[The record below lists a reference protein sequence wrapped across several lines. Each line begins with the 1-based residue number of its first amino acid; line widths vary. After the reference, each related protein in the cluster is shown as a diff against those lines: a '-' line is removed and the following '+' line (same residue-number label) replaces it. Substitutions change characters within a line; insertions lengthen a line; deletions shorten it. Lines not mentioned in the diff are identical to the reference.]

1 MKWRLLVGL
10 LMVGIF
16 SAETARAQSAI
27 AGTVT
32 DASGAIVPGVTVEAR
47 SPALIEQVRSV
58 VTNADGRYSIVDL
71 RPGTYSVTFTLAG
84 FSTFVRDGIE
94 LQTQFTATVD
104 AQLRVGAVEETL
116 TVSGQSP
123 VVDVQSTV
131 RRDVV
136 SQEQLQTLPTGRSLQ
151 AMATMLPAVVNSGGG
166 GVDVGGSA
174 QMQQGNITA
183 YGSLTADMAFEI
195 DGMNIMSMFGT
206 GSTPGFYQN
215 MGAYEEI
222 SYQVVAGSATSQ
234 DVSDLSPYRRLVGM
248 PPAMRRM
255 ALDLPTRT
263 SEPPYHSLIPQDLLV
278 QVFGDA
284 AVTTFHIERDGIL
297 RRRTIVFVN
306 RDENWRIVHLHA
318 SSVQMDG
325 SI

>member
-1 MKWRLLVGL
+1 MKWRLLFGL
-10 LMVGIF
+10 LAVGIL
-16 SAETARAQSAI
+16 SAGTAHAQSAI

-32 DASGAIVPGVTVEAR
+32 DSTGAVVPGVTVEAR

-58 VTNADGRYSIVDL
+58 VTNADGRYSIIDL
-71 RPGTYSVTFTLAG
+71 RPGTYAVTFTLAG

-104 AQLRVGAVEETL
+104 VQLRVGAVEETL

-136 SQEQLQTLPTGRSLQ
+136 TQEQLQTLPTGRSLQ

-166 GVDVGGSA
+166 GTDVGGSA

-222 SYQVVAGSATSQ
+222 S
-234 DVSDLSPYRRLVGM
+234 
-248 PPAMRRM
+248 
-255 ALDLPTRT
+255 
-263 SEPPYHSLIPQDLLV
+263 
-278 QVFGDA
+278 
-284 AVTTFHIERDGIL
+284 
-297 RRRTIVFVN
+297 
-306 RDENWRIVHLHA
+306 
-318 SSVQMDG
+318 
-325 SI
+325 

>member
-1 MKWRLLVGL
+1 MESDMKWRLLVGL

-116 TVSGQSP
+116 TVSGVSP

-222 SYQVVAGSATSQ
+222 SYQVVAGSAESNTGGIKVKMIPKPGGNRFAGDFQALYANEGFQGNNITQELTS
-234 DVSDLSPYRRLVGM
+234 LGLTT
-248 PPAMRRM
+248 PPK
-255 ALDLPTRT
+255 LKELYD
-263 SEPPYHSLIPQDLLV
+263 Y
-278 QVFGDA
+278 
-284 AVTTFHIERDGIL
+284 
-297 RRRTIVFVN
+297 N
-306 RDENWRIVHLHA
+306 
-318 SSVQMDG
+318 G
-325 SI
+325 S